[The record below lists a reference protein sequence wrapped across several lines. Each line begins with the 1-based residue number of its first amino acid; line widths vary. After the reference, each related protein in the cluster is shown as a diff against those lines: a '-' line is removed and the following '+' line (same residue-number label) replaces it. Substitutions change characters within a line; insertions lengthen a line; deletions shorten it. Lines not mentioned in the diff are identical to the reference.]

1 MSKITLLKTPK
12 ELQAYCIKARENAN
26 AKSTK
31 STDKKG
37 DKKSTLGLVPTMGA
51 LHAGHSSLIAT
62 SIKQNSHTIVS
73 IFVNPAQFSPSEDL
87 ATYPRTIE
95 ADIARCEE
103 LGASAVFLPQASDMY
118 QSDDEAS
125 INPPKSLA
133 CVLEGFARPSHFGGV
148 LQVIMKLFWLSCADN
163 AYFGRKDAQQLLVI
177 QKMVKDFFIPISIVP
192 CPIVRDK
199 DGLALS
205 SRNAYLSKDE
215 RQIARAIPK
224 AIESMKKH
232 YDEISAKSKN
242 HKIDSKEAI
251 SAKEVLSVG
260 QKVLQNSGVKLDY
273 LEACDYELKRT
284 DTLTPDKSII
294 LLAGFVGKTRLLDN
308 LWL

>member
-1 MSKITLLKTPK
+1 MSKITLLKTSK

-31 STDKKG
+31 NTDKKG
-37 DKKSTLGLVPTMGA
+37 DKKSILGLVPTMGA

-73 IFVNPAQFSPSEDL
+73 IFVNPAQFAPSEDL

-215 RQIARAIPK
+215 REIARAIPK

-232 YDEISAKSKN
+232 YDEISAESKN
-242 HKIDSKEAI
+242 HKIDSKKVP

-260 QKVLQNSGVKLDY
+260 QKMLQNSGVKLDY

>member
-12 ELQAYCIKARENAN
+12 ELQAYCISLRERTKKA
-26 AKSTK
+26 
-31 STDKKG
+31 DKKT
-37 DKKSTLGLVPTMGA
+37 TLGLVPTMGA

-62 SIKQNSHTIVS
+62 SIAQNSHTIVS
-73 IFVNPAQFSPSEDL
+73 IFVNPAQFAPNEDL

-103 LGASAVFLPQASDMY
+103 LGVSAVFLPQASDMY

-125 INPPKSLA
+125 ISPPKSLS

-148 LQVIMKLFWLSCADN
+148 LQVIMKLFWLSLADN

-177 QKMVKDFFIPISIVP
+177 QKMVRDFFIPISIVP

-215 RQIARAIPK
+215 RQIALAIPK

-232 YDEISAKSKN
+232 CDDIFSKSKN
-242 HKIDSKEAI
+242 HAIDSNKVD
-251 SAKEVLSVG
+251 SKEVLSIG

-273 LEACDYELKRT
+273 LEACDYELKRA
-284 DTLTPDKSII
+284 DILTPDKSII

>member
-1 MSKITLLKTPK
+1 MSKIILLKTPK
-12 ELQAYCIKARENAN
+12 ELQEYCTKATHSS
-26 AKSTK
+26 KSTK
-31 STDKKG
+31 STDKAS
-37 DKKSTLGLVPTMGA
+37 DKKTTLGLVPTMGA

-62 SIKQNSHTIVS
+62 SVAQNHHTIVS
-73 IFVNPAQFSPSEDL
+73 IFVNPAQFAPSEDL

-103 LGASAVFLPQASDMY
+103 LGASAVFLPKASDMY

-125 INPPKSLA
+125 IAPPKSLA

-148 LQVIMKLFWLSCADN
+148 LQVIMKLFWLSRADN
-163 AYFGRKDAQQLLVI
+163 AYFGRKDTQQLLVI
-177 QKMVKDFFIPISIVP
+177 QKMVRDFFIPISIVP

-205 SRNAYLSKDE
+205 SRNAYLSKEE
-215 RQIARAIPK
+215 RKIALAIPK

-232 YDEISAKSKN
+232 YNEILDTAKSKN
-242 HKIDSKEAI
+242 HAIDSKKVI
-251 SAKEVLSVG
+251 SAKEVLIVG

-273 LEACDYELKRT
+273 LEACDYELKRA
-284 DTLTPDKSII
+284 DTLTPNKSII